1 MKSVTKLSVFA
12 SFVVVLVFSGCDKK
26 DPVVARIGNR
36 EKITLSELKNEVN
49 RAGMF
54 SRADQPASEK
64 TRKALDGLI
73 DKKIKL
79 MAAYRAKLDKDS
91 AIQKLMKPEIQRAML
106 QRMYDV
112 EIMGPVIPEKDIRD
126 YYAKTAKQVLIRDI
140 VFKLPQPADPAQ
152 EDSLRQK
159 AMDVYHRIR
168 RGESYLEMARQF
180 SEDPK
185 TAFNGGL
192 MGVLQY
198 TRSDDPVLNAV
209 FSMKAGAVSEP
220 VRNKSGFHILKVE
233 EIQPRE
239 RLPYEK
245 AKDQI
250 RGQLERERRSLLNEK
265 EKKYVD
271 RLRTKSGF
279 AWSEPGIDSLLVHF
293 KGSQK
298 FFREELRDSLRRL
311 PESVRK
317 QELARFKDRNKTIT
331 TETII
336 QRLDE
341 KGFINSVGIGTR
353 EALMNTIDRW
363 VMTDLLIASAERNGL
378 AGHELVKQRTKR
390 MLERLMVDS
399 LNVREIWGSI
409 RPDSAAVK
417 AHYEAFLDSLF
428 SEQPQAQIQE
438 VLVNDRALAERIRRE
453 TEGRWDLRRFPEQYT
468 VRPGM
473 KQKNGIF
480 DLKPVSQYGEL
491 APYLLNAKRGDTG
504 GPVELKNLQYSV
516 FKVLAKREKKA
527 RPFANV
533 ETRVRQDLVRF
544 IRRDREKAW
553 LDEQK
558 AKLRITINEKVLQ
571 QAANAQQ

>member
-1 MKSVTKLSVFA
+1 MKSVTKLAVFA
-12 SFVVVLVFSGCDKK
+12 SFASLLAFSGCEKK

-36 EKITLSELKNEVN
+36 EKVTLSELNNEVS
-49 RAGMF
+49 RASMF
-54 SRADQPASEK
+54 SRADQPAPEK
-64 TRKALDGLI
+64 SRKALDALI
-73 DKKIKL
+73 DRKIKL

-91 AIQKLMKPEIQRAML
+91 AIQKTMKPEFQRAML
-106 QRMYDV
+106 QRMYDI
-112 EIMGPVIPEKDIRD
+112 EILGPVVPEKDIRD
-126 YYAKTAKQVLIRDI
+126 FYAKSAKQILIRDI

-159 AMDVYHRIR
+159 ATDVYNRIR
-168 RGESYLEMARQF
+168 KGESYLEMARQF

-192 MGVLQY
+192 MGVIQY

-233 EIQPRE
+233 EIQPKE
-239 RLPYEK
+239 RLPYDK

-250 RGQLERERRSLLNEK
+250 RGQLERERRSLLTDK
-265 EKKYVD
+265 EKQYVD

-279 AWSEPGIDSLLVHF
+279 AWSEPGIDSLLAHF
-293 KGSQK
+293 KGSRQ

-317 QELARFKDRNKTIT
+317 AELARFKDRNKTIT

-341 KGFINSVGIGTR
+341 KGFINGVNIGTR
-353 EALMNTIDRW
+353 EALTNTIDRW
-363 VMTDLLIASAERNGL
+363 VMTDLLIASAEKSGL
-378 AGHELVKQRTKR
+378 AGHDLVKQRTRR
-390 MLERLMVDS
+390 MMERLMIDS
-399 LNVREIWGSI
+399 LNVREIWGPI

-417 AHYEAFLDSLF
+417 AHYEAFLDSLY
-428 SEQPQAQIQE
+428 SEPQQAQIQE
-438 VLVNDRALAERIRRE
+438 VLVNDRPLAERILRE
-453 TEGRWDLRRFPEQYT
+453 TKGRWDLRHFPEQYT

-491 APYLLNAKRGDTG
+491 APHLLKAERGDTG
-504 GPVELKNLQYSV
+504 GPIELKNGQFSV
-516 FKVLAKREKKA
+516 FKVLSKREKKA
-527 RPFANV
+527 RPFETVA
-533 ETRVRQDLVRF
+533 TRVRQDLIRS

-553 LDEQK
+553 LEEQK
-558 AKLRITINEKVLQ
+558 AKLRITIDEKVLQ
-571 QAANAQQ
+571 QAANAQ

>member
-1 MKSVTKLSVFA
+1 MKSVTKLAVFA
-12 SFVVVLVFSGCDKK
+12 SFVALLVFSGCDKK

-36 EKITLSELKNEVN
+36 EKVTLSELNNEVN
-49 RAGMF
+49 RFSMF

-64 TRKALDGLI
+64 SRKALDALI

-79 MAAYRAKLDKDS
+79 MVAYRAKLDKDS
-91 AIQKLMKPEIQRAML
+91 AIQKTMKPEFQRAML
-106 QRMYDV
+106 QRMYDI
-112 EIMGPVIPEKDIRD
+112 EILGPVVPEKDIRD
-126 YYAKTAKQVLIRDI
+126 FYAKSAKQILIRDI
-140 VFKLPQPADPAQ
+140 VFKLPQPADSAQ

-159 AMDVYHRIR
+159 ATDVYNRIR
-168 RGESYLEMARQF
+168 KGESYLEMARQF

-192 MGVLQY
+192 MGVIQY

-233 EIQPRE
+233 EIQPKE
-239 RLPYEK
+239 RLPYDK

-250 RGQLERERRSLLNEK
+250 RGQLERERRSLLTEK
-265 EKKYVD
+265 EKQYVD

-279 AWSEPGIDSLLVHF
+279 TWSEPGIDSLLAHF
-293 KGSQK
+293 KGSRQ
-298 FFREELRDSLRRL
+298 FFREELRDSLGRL

-317 QELARFKDRNKTIT
+317 AELARFKDRNKTIT

-341 KGFINSVGIGTR
+341 KGFINGVNIGTR
-353 EALMNTIDRW
+353 EALTNTIDRW
-363 VMTDLLIASAERNGL
+363 VMTDLLIASAERSGL
-378 AGHELVKQRTKR
+378 AGHDQVKQRTRR
-390 MLERLMVDS
+390 MMERLMIDS

-417 AHYEAFLDSLF
+417 AHYKAFVDSLY
-428 SEQPQAQIQE
+428 SEPPQAQIQE
-438 VLVNDRALAERIRRE
+438 VLVNDKALAERIRRE

-468 VRPGM
+468 LRPGM
-473 KQKNGIF
+473 KTKNGIF

-491 APYLLNAKRGDTG
+491 APHLLNVKRGDTG
-504 GPVELKNLQYSV
+504 GPIELKNGQFSV
-516 FKVLAKREKKA
+516 FKVLSKREKKA
-527 RPFANV
+527 RPFENV
-533 ETRVRQDLVRF
+533 EMRVRQDLIRS

-553 LDEQK
+553 LEEQK
-558 AKLRITINEKVLQ
+558 AKLRITIDEKVLQ
-571 QAANAQQ
+571 QAANAQ

>member
-1 MKSVTKLSVFA
+1 MKSVTKLAVFA
-12 SFVVVLVFSGCDKK
+12 SFVALLALSGCDKK
-26 DPVVARIGNR
+26 DPVVARVGNR
-36 EKITLSELKNEVN
+36 EKVTLSELNNELN
-49 RAGMF
+49 RISMF
-54 SRADQPASEK
+54 SRAEQPDAEK
-64 TRKALDGLI
+64 SRKALDALI

-91 AIQKLMKPEIQRAML
+91 AIQKTMKPELQRAML
-106 QRMYDV
+106 QRMYDI
-112 EIMGPVIPEKDIRD
+112 EILGPVVPEKDIRD
-126 YYAKTAKQVLIRDI
+126 FYAKSAKQILIRDI

-159 AMDVYHRIR
+159 ATDVYNRIR
-168 RGESYLEMARQF
+168 KGESYLEMARQF

-192 MGVLQY
+192 MGVIQY
-198 TRSDDPVLNAV
+198 TRSDDPVLNTV

-233 EIQPRE
+233 EIQPKE
-239 RLPYEK
+239 RLPYDK

-250 RGQLERERRSLLNEK
+250 RGQLERERRSLLTDK
-265 EKKYVD
+265 EKQYVD

-279 AWSEPGIDSLLVHF
+279 AWSEPGVDSLLAHF
-293 KGSQK
+293 KGSRQ

-317 QELARFKDRNKTIT
+317 AELARFKDRNKTIT

-341 KGFINSVGIGTR
+341 KGFINGVNIGTR
-353 EALMNTIDRW
+353 EALTNTIDRW
-363 VMTDLLIASAERNGL
+363 VMTDLLIASAERSGL
-378 AGHELVKQRTKR
+378 AGHDLVKQRTRR
-390 MLERLMVDS
+390 MMERLMIDS

-417 AHYEAFLDSLF
+417 AHYEAFLDSLY
-428 SEQPQAQIQE
+428 SEPRQAQIQE
-438 VLVNDRALAERIRRE
+438 VLVNDKALAKRILRE
-453 TEGRWDLRRFPEQYT
+453 TEGRWDLRLFPKQYT

-473 KQKNGIF
+473 KERNGIF

-491 APYLLNAKRGDTG
+491 APHLLNAKRGDTG
-504 GPVELKNLQYSV
+504 GPIEMKNGQYSV
-516 FKVLAKREKKA
+516 FKVLSKREKKA
-527 RPFANV
+527 RPFKNV
-533 ETRVRQDLVRF
+533 ETRVRQDLIRS

-553 LDEQK
+553 LEEQK
-558 AKLRITINEKVLQ
+558 AKLRITIDEKVLQ
-571 QAANAQQ
+571 QAANAQ

>member
-1 MKSVTKLSVFA
+1 MKSVTKLAVLA
-12 SFVVVLVFSGCDKK
+12 SFFVVLVFSGCDNK

-36 EKITLSELKNEVN
+36 EKVTLSELNNEVN
-49 RAGMF
+49 RTSMF
-54 SRADQPASEK
+54 SRADQPAPEK
-64 TRKALDGLI
+64 ARKALDVLI

-79 MAAYRAKLDKDS
+79 MAAYRVKLDQDS
-91 AIQKLMKPEIQRAML
+91 AIQKMMKPEIHRAML
-106 QRMYDV
+106 QRMFDI
-112 EIMGPVIPEKDIRD
+112 EIMGSVIPEKDIRN
-126 YYAKTAKQVLIRDI
+126 YYAKTAKQILIRDI

-159 AMDVYHRIR
+159 AMDVYNRIR
-168 RGESYLEMARQF
+168 KGESYLEMARQF

-192 MGVLQY
+192 MGVIQY

-233 EIQPRE
+233 EIQPKD

-250 RGQLERERRSLLNEK
+250 RGQLERERRSLLSEK
-265 EKKYVD
+265 EKQYVD

-279 AWSEPGIDSLLVHF
+279 TWVEPGIDSLLAHF
-293 KGSQK
+293 KGSPQ
-298 FFREELRDSLRRL
+298 FFREELRDSLRHL

-317 QELARFKDRNKTIT
+317 QELARFKDKNRTIT

-341 KGFINSVGIGTR
+341 KGFINGVSFGTR

-378 AGHELVKQRTKR
+378 AGHEQVKQRTKK
-390 MLERLMVDS
+390 MMERLMLDS

-409 RPDSAAVK
+409 QPDSAAVK
-417 AHYEAFLDSLF
+417 AHYEAFLDSLY

-453 TEGRWDLRRFPEQYT
+453 TEGRWDLRRFPEQHT

-473 KQKNGIF
+473 KQKNGVF

-504 GPVELKNLQYSV
+504 GPIELKNQQYSV
-516 FKVLAKREKKA
+516 FKVLSKREKKA
-527 RPFANV
+527 RPFENA
-533 ETRVRQDLVRF
+533 EMRVRQDLIRS
-544 IRRDREKAW
+544 IRRDKEKAW
-553 LDEQK
+553 LDDQK
-558 AKLRITINEKVLQ
+558 TKVRITIDEKVLQ
-571 QAANAQQ
+571 QVANAQ

>member
-1 MKSVTKLSVFA
+1 MKSVTKLAVFA
-12 SFVVVLVFSGCDKK
+12 SFVVALVFSGCDKK

-36 EKITLSELKNEVN
+36 EKVTLTELKNEVN
-49 RAGMF
+49 RTSMF
-54 SRADQPASEK
+54 IRADQPAAEK
-64 TRKALDGLI
+64 ARKALDGLI

-79 MAAYRAKLDKDS
+79 MAAYRAKLDQDS
-91 AIQKLMKPEIQRAML
+91 AIQKLMKPEVQRAML
-106 QRMYDV
+106 QRMYDIEV
-112 EIMGPVIPEKDIRD
+112 LSAVVPEKDIRD
-126 YYAKTAKQVLIRDI
+126 YYAKSAKQVLFRDI

-152 EDSLRQK
+152 EDSLKQK

-168 RGESYLEMARQF
+168 KGESYLEMARQF

-192 MGVLQY
+192 MGVIQY

-233 EIQPRE
+233 EVQPKE

-265 EKKYVD
+265 EKQYVD

-279 AWSEPGIDSLLVHF
+279 VWAEPGIDSLLAHF
-293 KGSQK
+293 KGSRQ

-317 QELARFKDRNKTIT
+317 QELARFKDKNKTIT

-341 KGFINSVGIGTR
+341 KGFINSVSIGTR

-363 VMTDLLIASAERNGL
+363 VMTDLLIASAEKSGL
-378 AGHELVKQRTKR
+378 AGHDLVKQRTRR
-390 MLERLMVDS
+390 MMERLMVDS

-409 RPDSAAVK
+409 KPDSAAVR

-453 TEGRWDLRRFPEQYT
+453 TEGRWDLRHFPEQHT
-468 VRPGM
+468 LRPGM

-480 DLKPVSQYGEL
+480 DLKPVAQYGEL

-504 GPVELKNLQYSV
+504 GPIELKNKQYSL
-516 FKVLAKREKKA
+516 FKVISKREKKA
-527 RPFANV
+527 RPFENV
-533 ETRVRQDLVRF
+533 EIRVRQDLIRS

-553 LDEQK
+553 LEEQK
-558 AKLRITINEKVLQ
+558 AKIRITIDDKVLEQ
-571 QAANAQQ
+571 VANAQ